1 MTLRNKLAF
10 SFLAIGILFAVQ
22 VFMTIQSNRHLGEL
36 VEEAVDKN
44 QIAIVDLNNLATEL
58 QKLRRYEKEYF
69 IYIGDAIKKRHYEYE
84 WKTSLQAAKEMLNR
98 MLENRSQLF
107 SETDHEA
114 FQRWMASMNFYA
126 SEFSKIISHYSDMRL
141 FGEKAEQ
148 ARAMHSVDANS
159 MIADGKNRLS
169 EVIKEISVMSAER
182 TRRSHRIIENI
193 EETFDTVKWASI
205 GFSVLALIVAIFL
218 VIRVPGALISG
229 IRQMTGHA
237 ERLAAGDY
245 SQAVKKVGIGELDDL
260 ASNLERIRLRALQ
273 QRKRS

>member
-22 VFMTIQSNRHLGEL
+22 VFITIQSNNHLAEL

-44 QIAIVDLNNLATEL
+44 QMAIADLNNLNTEL

-84 WKTSLQAAKEMLNR
+84 WKTSFQAVNDMLER
-98 MLENRSQLF
+98 MLENRSELF
-107 SETDHEA
+107 SEADRKMFQQWQKAVDFYGAEFARIIDH
-114 FQRWMASMNFYA
+114 Y
-126 SEFSKIISHYSDMRL
+126 KDMRL

-169 EVIKEISVMSAER
+169 EVIKGISAMSAQR
-182 TRRSHRIIENI
+182 TEYSHHIIEEM
-193 EETFDTVKWASI
+193 EETFNIVKWVSVAS
-205 GFSVLALIVAIFL
+205 SVLTVIIAIFL
-218 VIRVPGALISG
+218 VIRVPGALISA
-229 IRQMTGHA
+229 IHQMTGHA

-245 SQAVKKVGIGELDDL
+245 SQAINKVGISELDDL
-260 ASNLERIRLRALQ
+260 AGSLEKIRLKALQ
-273 QRKRS
+273 RR